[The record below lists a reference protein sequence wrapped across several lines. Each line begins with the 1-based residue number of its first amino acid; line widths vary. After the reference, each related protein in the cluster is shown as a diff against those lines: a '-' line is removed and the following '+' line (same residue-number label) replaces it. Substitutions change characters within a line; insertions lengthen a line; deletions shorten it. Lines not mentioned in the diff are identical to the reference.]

1 MHFSELAWCG
11 LARYFTLLEKIGY
24 TRPIRWNH
32 QQMRLEINPNP
43 QWIKWT
49 IGSIISSFTFLL
61 LPVYF
66 FLECILSP
74 NYEKRFNE
82 PQAVVLAVCFPTG
95 LVSLP
100 VFLHMILSG
109 KQLVLGFNKLIDLER
124 HVRGKLA
131 TFLCSRFT
139 FTE

>member
-1 MHFSELAWCG
+1 MHFSELAWSG
-11 LARYFTLLEKIGY
+11 VGRYFTFLEKIGY

-32 QQMRLEINPNP
+32 QQMRLEINSNP

-49 IGSIISSFTFLL
+49 FGSIISSFTFLL

-82 PQAVVLAVCFPTG
+82 PQVVVLVVCFSSFM
-95 LVSLP
+95 VSLP
-100 VFLHMILSG
+100 VLFHMIISG
-109 KQLVLGFNKLIDLER
+109 KQLVLGFNELIDLEK
-124 HVRGKLA
+124 HVYGKLT
-131 TFLCSRFT
+131 TFLFSRFA

>member
-1 MHFSELAWCG
+1 MQFSEWAWTG
-11 LARYFTLLEKIGY
+11 VGRYFNFLEKIGY

-49 IGSIISSFTFLL
+49 IGSIISTFTLL
-61 LPVYF
+61 ILPVYF
-66 FLECILSP
+66 FLEYIISP

-82 PQAVVLAVCFPTG
+82 IQAIVLVLCFPIN

-100 VFLHMILSG
+100 VFLHMVLSG
-109 KQLVLGFNKLIDLER
+109 KQLVLGFNKLVELE
-124 HVRGKLA
+124 HYVRGKV
-131 TFLCSRFT
+131 S
-139 FTE
+139 

>member
-11 LARYFTLLEKIGY
+11 LVRYFTFLEKIGY

-49 IGSIISSFTFLL
+49 IGSIISSFTLL
-61 LPVYF
+61 ILPVYF
-66 FLECILSP
+66 FLEYIISP

-82 PQAVVLAVCFPTG
+82 IQAIVLVLCFPIS

-100 VFLHMILSG
+100 VFLHMVLSG
-109 KQLVLGFNKLIDLER
+109 KQLVLGFNKLVELE
-124 HVRGKLA
+124 HYVRGKV
-131 TFLCSRFT
+131 S
-139 FTE
+139 

>member
-1 MHFSELAWCG
+1 MPNA
-11 LARYFTLLEKIGY
+11 TLRQSFW
-24 TRPIRWNH
+24 TVTIRHRESW
-32 QQMRLEINPNP
+32 
-43 QWIKWT
+43 
-49 IGSIISSFTFLL
+49 
-61 LPVYF
+61 
-66 FLECILSP
+66 
-74 NYEKRFNE
+74 